1 MRPALGALLVLAMY
15 GVTWAGGGSDA
26 APVPYADEADTRA
39 SYQIE
44 ASNAERMLERAYELT
59 SDEKEQ
65 LRTELTR
72 LVEAQTKY
80 DVFIRTAARDSQAQL
95 QAAIEKNGP
104 EWTPNEDE
112 LKRFM
117 LPLTEAYAKAPFSLE
132 KAQAFVESKLP
143 TERAKAGRARMD
155 TVGVDEAWKEYDEK
169 NAATLQG
176 VVHNAQ
182 VRDEFNAH
190 RQADA
195 ELSPAGNPMP
205 KAEFVPPA
213 PPAPKPDAVRVQ
225 PPEAPRPA
233 PAPPKSKPALPET
246 PRQEPAA
253 RVEPPTPP
261 PPPLQPAPPV
271 DEWDRHVDA
280 VAQKYKFTSDQKSK
294 GQGILKD
301 LRDRA
306 RQYRKSHS
314 ADFEAA
320 SRMQPGADRVA
331 EEKRLSQ
338 PLDELFAELKERL
351 EHLPTQDQRDAA
363 GVKPKK

>member
-1 MRPALGALLVLAMY
+1 M
-15 GVTWAGGGSDA
+15 
-26 APVPYADEADTRA
+26 
-39 SYQIE
+39 
-44 ASNAERMLERAYELT
+44 
-59 SDEKEQ
+59 EQ
-65 LRTELTR
+65 YYK
-72 LVEAQTKY
+72 QY
-80 DVFIRTAARDSQAQL
+80 ARDQARILAEAYGLNPAQL
-95 QAAIEKNGP
+95 KELEHEFLSLVPAELKIQPAISVAAKQTSSNWEKAIEKYGADWQPTKEQQDALDGP
-104 EWTPNEDE
+104 LNDVTAQEPMAPDN
-112 LKRFM
+112 LQKRAERRAS
-117 LPLTEAYAKAPFSLE
+117 PDRIE
-132 KAQAFVESKLP
+132 K
-143 TERAKAGRARMD
+143 GRALVPELQQREAQRRG
-155 TVGVDEAWKEYDEK
+155 TEGVDSTLAAVQAEANLRHQRE
-169 NAATLQG
+169 Q
-176 VVHNAQ
+176 
-182 VRDEFNAH
+182 H
-190 RQADA
+190 RLADG
-195 ELSPAGNPMP
+195 EISPAGNPMP

-213 PPAPKPDAVRVQ
+213 PPPSAVKVQ
-225 PPEAPRPA
+225 PAVVTP
-233 PAPPKSKPALPET
+233 PAPPPPKARPVLPET

-253 RVEPPTPP
+253 RVEPPIPP

-280 VAQKYKFTSDQKSK
+280 VAQKYKFSSDQKSK

-351 EHLPTQDQRDAA
+351 EHLPTQEQRDAA